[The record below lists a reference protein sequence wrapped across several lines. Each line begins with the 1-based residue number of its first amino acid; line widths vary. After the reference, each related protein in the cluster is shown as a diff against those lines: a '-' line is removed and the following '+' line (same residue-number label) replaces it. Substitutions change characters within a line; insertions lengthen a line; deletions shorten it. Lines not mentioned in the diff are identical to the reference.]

1 MADIKDTRRIIDVN
15 ELRVTD
21 VPIVGGKGANLGE
34 LTSSG
39 FPVPNA
45 FVLTTVSYDYFIAT
59 SGIMEKILALP
70 YPTDGIVV
78 KLADAAFRVSLGATA
93 HHPRGEMAFK
103 FTNRSKQTVLT
114 GVEWSFGKSSLTPV
128 ALLEPVEIGGTTIK
142 RASLCNVQNILD
154 LGLGIG
160 DIVTVEYG
168 TMADGKFGV
177 RIVDDEGRVHVTM
190 LMDKRRD

>member
-59 SGIMEKILALP
+59 SGIM
-70 YPTDGIVV
+70 
-78 KLADAAFRVSLGATA
+78 
-93 HHPRGEMAFK
+93 
-103 FTNRSKQTVLT
+103 
-114 GVEWSFGKSSLTPV
+114 
-128 ALLEPVEIGGTTIK
+128 
-142 RASLCNVQNILD
+142 
-154 LGLGIG
+154 
-160 DIVTVEYG
+160 
-168 TMADGKFGV
+168 
-177 RIVDDEGRVHVTM
+177 
-190 LMDKRRD
+190 RR

>member
-59 SGIMEKILALP
+59 SGIMEKILALLK
-70 YPTDGIVV
+70 GIDRSSDDS
-78 KLADAAFRVSLGATA
+78 LDAAAKEIRALFDKCPIPKDLQKEIKDNYKLLLG
-93 HHPRGEMAFK
+93 
-103 FTNRSKQTVLT
+103 
-114 GVEWSFGKSSLTPV
+114 GK
-128 ALLEPVEIGGTTIK
+128 K
-142 RASLCNVQNILD
+142 
-154 LGLGIG
+154 
-160 DIVTVEYG
+160 
-168 TMADGKFGV
+168 
-177 RIVDDEGRVHVTM
+177 
-190 LMDKRRD
+190 